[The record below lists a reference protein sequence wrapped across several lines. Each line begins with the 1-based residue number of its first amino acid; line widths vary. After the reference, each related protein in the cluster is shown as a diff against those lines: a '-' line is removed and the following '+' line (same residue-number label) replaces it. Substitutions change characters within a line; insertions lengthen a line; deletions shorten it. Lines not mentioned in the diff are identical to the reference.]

1 MNDWNLLIAHY
12 LGLDHI
18 GHASGAFNSLIK
30 DKLSEMDEIIEKIFS
45 KMTKNDLLI
54 ITGDHGMAD
63 KGGHGG
69 SSYVETHVP
78 AVFISNQLKQIE
90 KDEEEYLQ
98 IDLTPTLSALL
109 EIPIPWNNLGILIE
123 SILEKFYHK
132 EKSYLLKCLIDDN
145 RRQLFNLLSNTKL
158 SISLDNL
165 QLIRDQAMSI
175 SNEQDLRM
183 LLLSIIL
190 FWFVRKLISSFRI
203 YISSFRVRLSYGF
216 MWKNILFYQFLF
228 QSLFI

>member
-1 MNDWNLLIAHY
+1 MDDWHFLIVHY

-30 DKLSEMDEIIEKIFS
+30 DKLSEMDDVINQIYS
-45 KMTKNDLLI
+45 KMNQNDLLI

-78 AVFISNQLKQIE
+78 AVFISNQLKHIDQ
-90 KDEEEYLQ
+90 DNREYLQ

-109 EIPIPWNNLGILIE
+109 GIAIPWNNLGILIE
-123 SILEKFYHK
+123 NILEKFYY
-132 EKSYLLKCLIDDN
+132 SNLLKCLIDDN

-158 SISLDNL
+158 STSLNDL
-165 QLIRDQAMSI
+165 QLIRNQAMLI

-190 FWFVRKLISSFRI
+190 FWFVRTL
-203 YISSFRVRLSYGF
+203 
-216 MWKNILFYQFLF
+216 N
-228 QSLFI
+228 FIFSN

>member
-1 MNDWNLLIAHY
+1 VTNGLYSELNQMNDWDLLIIHY

-30 DKLSEMDEIIEKIFS
+30 DKLSEMDEIIEKIYLKMS
-45 KMTKNDLLI
+45 KTDLLL

-63 KGGHGG
+63 QGGHGG

-78 AVFISNQLKQIE
+78 AVFISHEIKQKI
-90 KDEEEYLQ
+90 KDNEEYLQ

-109 EIPIPWNNLGILIE
+109 KIPIPWNNLGILIDNVLQ
-123 SILEKFYHK
+123 SFY
-132 EKSYLLKCLIDDN
+132 SLDQSNLLKCLIDDN
-145 RRQLFNLLSNTKL
+145 RRQLFNLLSDTKL

-165 QLIRDQAMSI
+165 QLIRDQAMLI

-190 FWFVRKLISSFRI
+190 FWFVR
-203 YISSFRVRLSYGF
+203 
-216 MWKNILFYQFLF
+216 
-228 QSLFI
+228 

>member
-1 MNDWNLLIAHY
+1 MNDWNLLIVHY

-18 GHASGAFNSLIK
+18 GHASGAFNALIK
-30 DKLSEMDEIIEKIFS
+30 DKLSEMDQIIETIYS
-45 KMTKNDLLI
+45 KMSKNDLLL
-54 ITGDHGMAD
+54 ITGDHGMVD

-78 AVFISNQLKQIE
+78 AVFISNQLKEIA
-90 KDEEEYLQ
+90 KDEDEDEYLQ

-109 EIPIPWNNLGILIE
+109 GIPIPWNNLGILIE
-123 SILEKFYHK
+123 NVLNKFYDSS
-132 EKSYLLKCLIDDN
+132 KSNLLKCLIDDN

-158 SISLDNL
+158 STSLNDL
-165 QLIRDQAMSI
+165 ELIRDEAMSI

-190 FWFVRKLISSFRI
+190 FGFVR
-203 YISSFRVRLSYGF
+203 
-216 MWKNILFYQFLF
+216 
-228 QSLFI
+228 

>member
-1 MNDWNLLIAHY
+1 
-12 LGLDHI
+12 
-18 GHASGAFNSLIK
+18 
-30 DKLSEMDEIIEKIFS
+30 MDEIIEKIFS

-123 SILEKFYHK
+123 SILEKFYHQ

-158 SISLDNL
+158 SISLNNL

-175 SNEQDLRM
+175 SNEQDLSM

-190 FWFVRKLISSFRI
+190 FWFVR
-203 YISSFRVRLSYGF
+203 
-216 MWKNILFYQFLF
+216 
-228 QSLFI
+228 

>member
-1 MNDWNLLIAHY
+1 MNDWNFLIVHY

-18 GHASGAFNSLIK
+18 GHASGAFNPLIK
-30 DKLSEMDEIIEKIFS
+30 DKLSEMDKIIEKISS
-45 KMTKNDLLI
+45 KLTKNDFLL

-78 AVFISNQLKQIE
+78 AVFISNQLKQIN
-90 KDEEEYLQ
+90 KDNNEYLQ

-123 SILEKFYHK
+123 NVLENFYYSN
-132 EKSYLLKCLIDDN
+132 KSNLLKCLIDDN
-145 RRQLFNLLSNTKL
+145 RRQLFNLLLNTKL
-158 SISLDNL
+158 STSLNNL

-183 LLLSIIL
+183 LILSIIL
-190 FWFVRKLISSFRI
+190 FWFVR
-203 YISSFRVRLSYGF
+203 
-216 MWKNILFYQFLF
+216 
-228 QSLFI
+228 